1 MAQVTS
7 YATTEAIRG
16 CLGIDQHDCPDR
28 VIIDSRLELEL
39 EVDLDGWLDT
49 HTALYEAGILS
60 SATADAKRVK
70 NYILLYSQWFCA
82 YEMASRFLLTPQI
95 VSDGKNQMNRFSKI
109 DLDRVKDLAAARMS
123 KYKTLL
129 DEDVNGATTSVPSLL
144 AISVPDFDPVT
155 NS

>member
-16 CLGIDQHDCPDR
+16 CLGIDEQDCPDR

-39 EVDLDGWLDT
+39 EVDLDGWLSAHDT
-49 HTALYEAGILS
+49 LYAAGILS
-60 SATADAKRVK
+60 GATADEKRVK
-70 NYILLYSQWFCA
+70 NYILLYAQWFCA

-95 VSDGKNQMNRFSKI
+95 VSDGKNQINRFAKI
-109 DLDRVKDLAAARMS
+109 DLDKVKDLAAARMA

-129 DEDVNGATTSVPSLL
+129 DEDVNGAVTSIPSLL
-144 AISVPDFDPVT
+144 AISVPEFDPVT
-155 NS
+155 NT